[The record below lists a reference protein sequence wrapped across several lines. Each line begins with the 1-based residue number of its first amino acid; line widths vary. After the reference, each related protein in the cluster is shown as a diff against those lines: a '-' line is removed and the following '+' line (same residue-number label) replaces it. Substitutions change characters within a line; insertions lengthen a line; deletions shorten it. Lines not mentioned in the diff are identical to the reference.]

1 MSMYVDM
8 RFYGVQCLACQATW
22 FGASNMFLLVVPL
35 QILAQLDMQ
44 SEMLEKQLS
53 GVDIQTSLLMSPP
66 PI

>member
-1 MSMYVDM
+1 
-8 RFYGVQCLACQATW
+8 
-22 FGASNMFLLVVPL
+22 MFLLVVPL

-53 GVDIQTSLLMSPP
+53 GVDIQTSLLMTPP